1 MEVCVGRAREIEV
14 DDDVHRDD
22 IDTTR
27 EEISTHEASGFSIAE
42 IVVDSR
48 KRKIVRWSVT
58 KTYLFLSLCCIRE
71 WMKKH
76 EYPSWEI
83 FLANNSTRFALLQ
96 KIIACEMSSF
106 EKSVFKQ
113 WSFSFSSR

>member
-1 MEVCVGRAREIEV
+1 MAKSSGTSNSVEVGVRGAREIEI

-27 EEISTHEASGFSIAE
+27 EEICAHETSGFSIAE
-42 IVVDSR
+42 VVVDSR
-48 KRKIVRWSVT
+48 NRKIVRWSVK

-76 EYPSWEI
+76 E
-83 FLANNSTRFALLQ
+83 
-96 KIIACEMSSF
+96 
-106 EKSVFKQ
+106 
-113 WSFSFSSR
+113 